1 MAESTINNA
10 HVQRLDGRVA
20 LVTGAGKGIGRAI
33 ARAFAAA
40 GAAVCCA
47 GRSAPDLESLV
58 AEIRA
63 AGGMAVA
70 IATDV
75 ADADAVQ
82 RMVDACTGGLG
93 RLDILV
99 INAGVTA
106 EGASVEDS
114 EVARWRRTLDVN
126 LFGAYLCARAA
137 IPALKAV
144 GGGKIITIGSGL
156 GHHGLP
162 DISDYA
168 CAKAGLWMLTRV
180 LAQELAPHAIDVN
193 ELIPGPVATAMLGSS
208 VAQRHLDS
216 NPALRQEWLKQ
227 PEDVVPLA
235 LFLATQPPRGPT
247 GQCFGL
253 GRREL

>member
-1 MAESTINNA
+1 MHSA
-10 HVQRLDGRVA
+10 HVQRLDGKVA

-58 AEIRA
+58 ADIRA
-63 AGGMAVA
+63 AGGRAFA
-70 IATDV
+70 ITTDV

-82 RMVDACTGGLG
+82 RMVDACTVGLE

-106 EGASVEDS
+106 EGASVELSD
-114 EVARWRRTLDVN
+114 VARWRRTLDVN

-137 IPALKAV
+137 IPALKAN
-144 GGGKIITIGSGL
+144 GGGKIIMIGSGL
-156 GHHGLP
+156 GHHGLA

-193 ELIPGPVATAMLGSS
+193 ELIPGPVRTAMTASS
-208 VAQRHLDS
+208 VAQHHLDN

-235 LFLATQPPRGPT
+235 LFLATQPLRGPT